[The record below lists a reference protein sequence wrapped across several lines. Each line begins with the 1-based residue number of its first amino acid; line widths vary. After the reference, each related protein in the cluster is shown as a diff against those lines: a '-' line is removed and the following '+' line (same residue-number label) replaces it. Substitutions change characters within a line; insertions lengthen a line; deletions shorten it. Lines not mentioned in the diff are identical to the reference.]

1 MSIDQVLGGVKRPGR
16 QATHEVV
23 AAVLREAITTGKLKA
38 NQPLPQAEIAA
49 NLQVSHIPV
58 REALRQLE
66 SEGLVTY
73 QANRGATVSALTT
86 SEIREIYEIRAML
99 ETGAIR
105 HAAPVLPAAS
115 LARAGLLLDQAE
127 QATDGAAWGS
137 LDMQFHTLVYHLD
150 DRPRLAELIAEL
162 LRRVDRYWLS
172 HNLMLRYRD
181 IFERDHRA
189 LLAALSARDS
199 EGAVAVLSAH
209 LTGACDRLIAEIV
222 ASEEGTAGDAGA
234 ASVRSA

>member
-1 MSIDQVLGGVKRPGR
+1 MSIEQVLGRVKRPGR

-66 SEGLVTY
+66 SEGLVSY
-73 QANRGATVSALTT
+73 QANRGATVSALST

-105 HAAPVLPAAS
+105 AAAPVLPPAS
-115 LARAGLLLDQAE
+115 LARAGAVLDQAE
-127 QATDGAAWGS
+127 LSNDGATWGS
-137 LDMQFHTLVYHLD
+137 LDMEFHTLIYHLD
-150 DRPRLAELIAEL
+150 DRPRLAELITEL

-172 HNLMLRYRD
+172 HNLMLKYRETFD
-181 IFERDHRA
+181 REHRA
-189 LLAALSARDS
+189 LLAALIARNAD
-199 EGAVAVLSAH
+199 GAAELLNAH
-209 LTGACDRLIAEIV
+209 LTGACDRLIVEIEM
-222 ASEEGTAGDAGA
+222 SETG
-234 ASVRSA
+234 S

>member
-1 MSIDQVLGGVKRPGR
+1 MSINQALGRAKRAGR

-66 SEGLVTY
+66 SEGLVSY

-105 HAAPVLPAAS
+105 QAGPVLSTAH
-115 LARAGLLLDQAE
+115 LARAALVLDRAE
-127 QATDGAAWGS
+127 LSSDGAEWGK
-137 LDMQFHTLVYHLD
+137 LDMEFHTLIYHLD
-150 DRPRLAELIAEL
+150 DRPRLAELITEL

-172 HNLMLRYRD
+172 HDLMLKYRD
-181 IFERDHRA
+181 IFDQEHRE
-189 LLAALSARDS
+189 LLAALNAHDGDR
-199 EGAVAVLSAH
+199 AVALLNAH
-209 LTGACDRLIAEIV
+209 LTGACDRLIAAIE
-222 ASEEGTAGDAGA
+222 AAERAAEPLTA
-234 ASVRSA
+234 